1 MNVDKYDHNTGELNF
16 ILEEENLLFFSLQFE
31 YYSLIRINILWSL
44 FEDIPWNNSSKN
56 VEINVSLVWI
66 HIFP

>member
-1 MNVDKYDHNTGELNF
+1 MNVDKYDHNIGELNF
-16 ILEEENLLFFSLQFE
+16 ILQEENLLVFFLQFE
-31 YYSLIRINILWSL
+31 YYPLIRINILWSL